1 MKVLKSISFLFIIIG
16 IFFAVFGTIKYIV
29 TYNEVNNRV
38 YTTAT
43 ITRIDEYET
52 GDSENPKAYKTY
64 VRFNVDEE
72 EVIAELNTYSSKYYV
87 GYELEVYY
95 FEDDLSLVYKKGSE
109 HLLLIFPIVGAL
121 FSVIGFVLLINKK
134 VQNYLLKLP
143 VSESI

>member
-38 YTTAT
+38 YTIAT

-109 HLLLIFPIVGAL
+109 HLLLLFSIIGVLFSIVGFILL
-121 FSVIGFVLLINKK
+121 FNKK
-134 VQNYLLKLP
+134 VQNYLLNAP
-143 VSESI
+143 CSEL

>member
-1 MKVLKSISFLFIIIG
+1 M
-16 IFFAVFGTIKYIV
+16 
-29 TYNEVNNRV
+29 
-38 YTTAT
+38 
-43 ITRIDEYET
+43 
-52 GDSENPKAYKTY
+52 
-64 VRFNVDEE
+64 
-72 EVIAELNTYSSKYYV
+72 IAELNTYSSKYFV

-109 HLLLIFPIVGAL
+109 HLLLIFPIVGTL